1 MTIRC
6 IFRIELEQLCE
17 SRYSL
22 KPKAISERNTVKLSS
37 LTSRSIAAA
46 TAVVFMGTLVACA
59 PASEPAAEPADITG
73 QTIRVTLAN
82 HVWTESIKELIPQ
95 FEAETG
101 AKVEITQ
108 LAEDQLSDQYNVKLN
123 AGTDE
128 IDVMMYRPLQET
140 KLFGS
145 NGYLADLT
153 TLAGQDSVFDVND
166 FQPGPIALT
175 SYEGALV
182 GVPIITERTV
192 LYYRTDLLEAA
203 GVKVPTT
210 LDELY
215 DAAAAVH
222 KANPSVSGYIGR
234 TGKSAAVT
242 QFSAFLHSFGGTWIN
257 PDGTSAIGS
266 KEARAAYEFYG
277 KLIRDHTTA
286 TINPEMSWPEAAAV
300 FQQGQAAFMAD
311 ADSLYANF
319 TDPEK
324 STVSDKIGFAPFPA
338 GSAGSKPYN
347 VAAWAIA
354 INEASANKVAAW
366 EFVKWATSKEIGIA
380 TAKKG
385 VMGARASVWATADAT
400 AAYPK
405 DLITA
410 IQINGENGLGLDRPL
425 VIAVAKARELV
436 GEPIVVSIAG
446 GDLKASIDKANAD
459 FDAFLLDDK

>member
-1 MTIRC
+1 
-6 IFRIELEQLCE
+6 
-17 SRYSL
+17 
-22 KPKAISERNTVKLSS
+22 
-37 LTSRSIAAA
+37 
-46 TAVVFMGTLVACA
+46 MGTLVACA
-59 PASEPAAEPADITG
+59 PAPVDITG
-73 QTIRVTLAN
+73 STIRVTLAN

-95 FEAETG
+95 FEEETG

-128 IDVMMYRPLQET
+128 IDVLMYRPLQET

-153 TLAGQDSVFDVND
+153 TLAGEDSVFAVDD
-166 FQPGPIALT
+166 FQPGPLALT
-175 SYEGALV
+175 TYEGALV

-203 GVKVPTT
+203 GVEVPTT

-215 DAAAAVH
+215 EAAAAIH
-222 KANPSVSGYIGR
+222 KANPSVAGYIGR
-234 TGKSAAVT
+234 TAKSAAVT

-257 PDGTSAIGS
+257 EDGTSAIGS

-277 KLIRDHTTA
+277 KLIKDHTTA

-319 TDPEK
+319 TNPEK

-338 GSAGSKPYN
+338 GPAGSKPYN
-347 VAAWAIA
+347 VAAWAVGV
-354 INEASANKVAAW
+354 NEASANKDAAW
-366 EFVKWATSKEIGIA
+366 QFIKWATSKEITIA

-385 VMGARASVWATADAT
+385 VMGARASVWATDEAT
-400 AAYPK
+400 ADYPT
-405 DLITA
+405 DLISA
-410 IQINGENGLGLDRPL
+410 IQINGQNGVGLDRPL
-425 VIAVAKARELV
+425 VIAVAKAREVV
-436 GEPIVVSIAG
+436 GEPIVVAIAG
-446 GDLKASIDKANAD
+446 GDLKESIDKANAN